1 MKKLLALVFIL
12 SFAFGNAQISAF
24 QKADSKYERKKTAL
38 YSKYPKPNDMRTK
51 LEWILTEDKIT
62 SYKNALEKI
71 SEDEKKA
78 LANDPPVKT
87 KLTKEAEYE
96 AGKTAFQK
104 LLYEAVDLTFLNYAS
119 DSYKA
124 TLSFVVDSKGNSLNA
139 QVKGNNDDVNA
150 FIEAA
155 FYRTREKGKWKPA
168 EVNGKPVSSSI
179 SIPLTLTFK
188 K

>member
-1 MKKLLALVFIL
+1 MKKLLALAFIL
-12 SFAFGNAQISAF
+12 SFAFGNAQVSAF
-24 QKADSKYERKKTAL
+24 QKADSKYERKKQAL
-38 YSKYPKPNDMRTK
+38 YNKYPKPNDLRTK
-51 LEWILTEDKIT
+51 LEWLLTEDKIT

-71 SEDEKKA
+71 SEDDQKV

-96 AGKTAFQK
+96 AGKAAFQK
-104 LLYEAVDLTFLNYAS
+104 LLQGAVDLAFLNYAS

-124 TLSFVVDSKGNSLNA
+124 TISFIIDSKGNALEA
-139 QVKGNNDDVNA
+139 QAKGNNEDVNA

-155 FYRTREKGKWKPA
+155 FYRIREKGKWKPA
-168 EVNGKPVSSSI
+168 EVNGKPVSSTV
-179 SIPLTLTFK
+179 SIPLVLSFK